1 MPETNSSNN
10 QDHGMTTTESP
21 GTQQNFTVPFSIL
34 TGLFFMWGFITC
46 MNDILIPYLKG
57 VFDLNHTQSMFVQF
71 AFFGAYFVGSV
82 LYFVISARS
91 GDPIGRIGYKNG
103 IVIGLLLA
111 AFGTAL
117 FYPAAVM
124 VSYPFFLAALFILGL
139 GFTLLQIAANPYVAI
154 LGSERTASS
163 RLNLAQGFNSF
174 GTTIAP
180 VIGGFLIFR
189 YFAGPSASGAE
200 AVKIP
205 YLVFAGMF
213 VLMALAMRA
222 AKLPEFTGSR
232 SAERGTGALRHRHT
246 MFGMLAI
253 FMYVGAEV
261 SIGSIMISVLGLRE
275 IAGLEPADAS
285 TYVSFYWGG
294 LMIGRFL
301 GAISLS
307 GVRSARKYTVMV
319 LIPVIAF
326 LGIIYLQSWEIAQT
340 YGVFLALS
348 LGGFFI
354 GRSLPARTLLV
365 FALSC
370 AALLLLAL
378 LTSGSVAMWTII
390 GIGLFN
396 SIMWS
401 NIFTL
406 AIAGLGKDTSQ
417 ASSLLVMAIVGGAV
431 IPVIQGAAAD
441 GFGVHASFVVPLAAY
456 LYIAW
461 YGWRGYLPDGAS
473 PRVQKEAVV

>member
-1 MPETNSSNN
+1 MN
-10 QDHGMTTTESP
+10 TTQRPDTKKN
-21 GTQQNFTVPFSIL
+21 TTVPFAIL

-57 VFDLNHTQSMFVQF
+57 VFDLNHTQAMFVQF
-71 AFFGAYFVGSV
+71 AFFGAYFVGSL
-82 LYFVISARS
+82 LYFIISARS

-117 FYPAAVM
+117 FYPAAEL

-154 LGSERTASS
+154 LGSEETASS

-180 VIGGFLIFR
+180 VIGGYLIFR
-189 YFAGPSASGAE
+189 YFAAAGSEGADS
-200 AVKIP
+200 VKIP

-213 VLMALAMRA
+213 VLMALAMRVA
-222 AKLPEFTGSR
+222 RLPEFTGNR
-232 SAERGTGALRHRHT
+232 RAERGTGALRHRHT

-261 SIGSIMISVLGLRE
+261 SIGSIMISFLGLKE

-307 GVRSARKYTVMV
+307 GVRATRKYAVMV
-319 LIPVIAF
+319 LLPVVAFAVIIA
-326 LGIIYLQSWEIAQT
+326 LQGWDVAQT
-340 YGVFLALS
+340 YGIFLVLS
-348 LGGFFI
+348 LAGFFL

-370 AALLLLAL
+370 VLLLLLAL
-378 LTSGSVAMWTII
+378 FTSGSVAMWTII

-417 ASSLLVMAIVGGAV
+417 ASSLLVMAIVGGAI
-431 IPVIQGAAAD
+431 IPVIQGAVAD
-441 GFGVHASFVVPLAAY
+441 GFGVHASFIVPLAAY

-461 YGWRGYLPDGAS
+461 YGWRGYVPRHGTEHMPEGA
-473 PRVQKEAVV
+473 AA